1 MRRVLA
7 ILLALTMMLSL
18 TVSAAWAD
26 DPDHARYAG
35 GN

>member
-7 ILLALTMMLSL
+7 ILLALTMMLSRRL
-18 TVSAAWAD
+18 GRRPRS
-26 DPDHARYAG
+26 HARYAG